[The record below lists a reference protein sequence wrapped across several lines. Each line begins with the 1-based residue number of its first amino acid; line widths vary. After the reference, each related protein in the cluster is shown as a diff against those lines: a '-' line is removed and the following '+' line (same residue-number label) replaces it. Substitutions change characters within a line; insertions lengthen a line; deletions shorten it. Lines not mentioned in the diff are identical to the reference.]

1 MSMMTKSLAAVWDSL
16 RSKKAQQSDFLDEV
30 RLNNLR
36 GIRGLR
42 VPFEYPVSV
51 LAGPNGCGKSTVL
64 FGCAAAYKPKDR
76 GLRAFTPA
84 TLFPSFTDTRDGA
97 LSDLRGET
105 SLEFYYLAGGERY
118 AMEWKRRKTWGKNFM
133 GRKGVRQ
140 PERALYLRTLADLT
154 NPSEVRGILQLS
166 RRRFD
171 AEEIT
176 AEQLVFAHRILSQRY
191 RDVSLI
197 RAKNRDLL
205 FAGIEGHQGVKYSEF
220 HMSAGERSILRISK
234 DLSNLKGALIL
245 IDEVEA
251 GLHPHTQ
258 QQIMLELQRIAL
270 RNDLQII
277 ATSHS
282 PVVLDSVPPEARL
295 FLERDAQTLEV
306 ARLPAYRDIF
316 QKALYGQSTDRL
328 SILCEDEVAEGV
340 ILGALDVLNHK
351 IGTRHDDFRIG
362 RDTGSDEFKA
372 HVHTLGKIEALGDFI
387 FVLDGDARD
396 HAPALKSIAAGYG
409 HRIEPIFLPG
419 ISSPESWLWDTI
431 QRNSKAYATEFGMPA
446 NALNQRLLSI
456 EQTFAGDPNVRSRDI
471 PKAKLEIL
479 ADELNRSSP
488 EVARIVGKLEVENN
502 GKTIS
507 EFRIGLEEQ
516 IDSWRQSGMRSP

>member
-1 MSMMTKSLAAVWDSL
+1 MSMIAKSLAAVWGSL
-16 RSKKAQQSDFLDEV
+16 RSRKAQQSDFLDEV

-36 GIRGLR
+36 GIGNLR

-64 FGCAAAYKPKDR
+64 FACAAAYEPKDR
-76 GLRAFTPA
+76 SLRAFTPA
-84 TLFPSFTDTRDGA
+84 ALFPSFTDTRDGV
-97 LSDLRGET
+97 LSDMGGET
-105 SLEFYYLAGGERY
+105 SLEFYYLAGGTRY
-118 AMEWKRRKTWGKNFM
+118 AMEWKRRKARWGKNFM

-140 PERALYLRTLADLT
+140 PERALYLRTLANLT

-166 RRRFD
+166 RRQFD

-176 AEQLVFAHRILSQRY
+176 AERLVFAHRILSQRY
-191 RDVSLI
+191 RDVALI
-197 RAKNRDLL
+197 RTKNRDLL
-205 FAGIEGHQGVKYSEF
+205 FAGIEGHRAVQYSEF
-220 HMSAGERSILRISK
+220 HMSAGERSILRISM
-234 DLSNLKGALIL
+234 DISNLKGALIL

-251 GLHPHTQ
+251 GLHPYTQ

-277 ATSHS
+277 VTSHS

-295 FLERDAQTLEV
+295 FLERDARTLDV

-316 QKALYGQSTDRL
+316 QKALYGQSADRL

-372 HVHTLGKIEALGDFI
+372 HIHTLGKINALDDFV
-387 FVLDGDARD
+387 FVLDGDARA
-396 HAPALKSIAAGYG
+396 HAPALQSIATRYG
-409 HRIEPIFLPG
+409 HSIEPIFLPG
-419 ISSPESWLWDTI
+419 TSAPESWLWDTI
-431 QRNSKAYATEFGMPA
+431 KKNSESYASEFGTPA
-446 NALNQRLLSI
+446 NALNQRLSSI
-456 EQTFAGDPNVRSRDI
+456 EQTYSGDPNVRLRDI
-471 PKAKLEIL
+471 PKAKLAIL

-488 EVARIVGKLEVENN
+488 EIARIVGKLEVEKN

-516 IDSWRQSGMRSP
+516 IDSWRQREMH

>member
-1 MSMMTKSLAAVWDSL
+1 MSMMTKSLVAVWDSL
-16 RSKKAQQSDFLDEV
+16 RSRKAQQSDFLDEV

-42 VPFEYPVSV
+42 VPFDYPVSV

-64 FGCAAAYKPKDR
+64 FACAAAYKPKDQ
-76 GLRAFTPA
+76 GVRAFTPA
-84 TLFPSFTDTRDGA
+84 TLFPGFTDTRDGVR
-97 LSDLRGET
+97 SDMRGET
-105 SLEFYYLAGGERY
+105 SLEFYYLAGGKRY

-140 PERALYLRTLADLT
+140 PERTLYLRTLTNLT

-166 RRRFD
+166 RRQFE

-176 AEQLVFAHRILSQRY
+176 AEQLLFAHRILPQRY

-205 FAGIEGHQGVKYSEF
+205 FAGLEGHQAVKYSEF
-220 HMSAGERSILRISK
+220 HMSAGERAILRISK
-234 DLSNLKGALIL
+234 DISHLKGALIL

-251 GLHPHTQ
+251 GLHPYTQ

-277 ATSHS
+277 VTSHS

-295 FLERDAQTLEV
+295 FFQRDAQTLDV
-306 ARLPAYRDIF
+306 VRLPAYRDIF

-351 IGTRHDDFRIG
+351 IGTRHDDFSIG

-372 HVHTLGKIEALGDFI
+372 HIHTLGKIKALADFV
-387 FVLDGDARD
+387 FVLDGDARA
-396 HAPALKSIAAGYG
+396 HAPALQSIATQYG
-409 HRIEPIFLPG
+409 HSIEPIFLPG
-419 ISSPESWLWDTI
+419 ISSPENWLWETI
-431 QRNSKAYATEFGMPA
+431 QRDSETYASEFGLPA
-446 NALNQRLLSI
+446 NALDQRLSAI
-456 EQTFAGDPNVRSRDI
+456 EQTFSGDPTVRSQDI
-471 PKAKLEIL
+471 PKAKLAIL
-479 ADELNRSSP
+479 ADELNRSAP
-488 EVARIVGKLEVENN
+488 EVARIVGKLETEQN

-516 IDSWRQSGMRSP
+516 INSWRQLGTR